1 MNPIDVSS
9 GFECP
14 IPSENG
20 ERILLGHGSGGKLTS
35 RLIQSIFRKYLNS
48 AELAQGNDAAVT
60 AFPPGFSRIA
70 VTTDSHV
77 VKPLFYHGGDIGRLA
92 VSGTVND
99 LLTSGAVPYALSASF
114 ILEEGLE
121 INILERVLQSMQAAA
136 VEAGV
141 IINTADTKVVE
152 RGKCDGMYITTSG
165 IGWVNDAF
173 APAGDRAEVGDSVL
187 ISGKIAAHGIAVMCA
202 RGELGFQA
210 NVRSDNAPLTELAAN
225 LRDQVPS
232 VRVLRDPTRGGLAT
246 TLNEIAAQSQ
256 VTIALEESA
265 IPVDDEAGQLCEL
278 LGFDP
283 LWVANEG
290 KMIVIVPAADA
301 EKTLQVMRASRYG
314 EDAAVIGKVVERNPM
329 AGVTLRNAYG
339 THRIIDAL
347 PGEMLP
353 RIC

>member
-1 MNPIDVSS
+1 MIPIDPSS

-14 IPSENG
+14 ISTEDG

-60 AFPPGFSRIA
+60 AIPPGFSRIA
-70 VTTDSHV
+70 ATTDSHV
-77 VKPLFYHGGDIGRLA
+77 VKPLFYPGGDIGRLA

-99 LLTSGAVPYALSASF
+99 LLTSGAVPYALSVSF

-121 INILERVLQSMQAAA
+121 IRILERILQSMQAAA
-136 VEAGV
+136 MEAGV

-152 RGKCDGMYITTSG
+152 RGKCDSIYITTSG

-173 APAGDRAEVGDSVL
+173 TPAGDRAEAGDSVL

-232 VRVLRDPTRGGLAT
+232 VHVLRDPTRGGLAT

-256 VTIALEESA
+256 VTIALEEAA

-278 LGFDP
+278 LGFEP

-301 EKTLQVMRASRYG
+301 GKALQVMRASRYG
-314 EDAAVIGKVVERNPM
+314 EDAAVIGKVVERNPL

-339 THRIIDAL
+339 AHRIIDAL